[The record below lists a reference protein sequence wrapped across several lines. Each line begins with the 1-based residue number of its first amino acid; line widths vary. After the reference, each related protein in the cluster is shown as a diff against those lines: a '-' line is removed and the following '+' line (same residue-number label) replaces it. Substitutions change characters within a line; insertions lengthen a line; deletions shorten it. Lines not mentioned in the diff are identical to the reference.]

1 MTDQMPDTLYGYVL
15 YFDGSVIRVL
25 SEYNSAARVWDGVFS
40 ARAKPLSIIKFWN
53 PPQGGKYTET
63 WVDANKVIAV
73 RTADEEISIAQ
84 PNLEVQRRADQQRR
98 EAQHAVQ
105 RGGRVTIGQEAIPH
119 GAGRKR

>member
-1 MTDQMPDTLYGYVL
+1 MPDTLYGYIL
-15 YFDGSVIRVL
+15 YFDGSVMRAL
-25 SEYNSAARVWDGVFS
+25 SEYNSAERVWEGVFS
-40 ARAKPLSIIKFWN
+40 ARAKPKSIIKFWN

-63 WVDANKVIAV
+63 WVDASKVIAV

-84 PNLEVQRRADQQRR
+84 PNLEVQRRADQHRR
-98 EAQHAVQ
+98 EAQHAAQ